1 MRTTATAIMLFILT
15 IAAHKSLPEIREIQS
30 PGLAVSYFKLVI
42 AFTIPNALSR
52 TERIK
57 TIRKTK

>member
-1 MRTTATAIMLFILT
+1 MRTTATATMIFILKT
-15 IAAHKSLPEIREIQS
+15 EAHKSLPEIREMQS

-52 TERIK
+52 AEMIK